1 MSFSI
6 SGKTAIVTG
15 AANGIGLAIAR
26 HFLDKGANVMF
37 ADMDEA
43 RLEDEVGEEA
53 RAEGPVRMFAGD
65 LRQRLTIANLLS
77 ATVDAFDRID
87 IVVNASRQCGLS
99 DALDPEKDGVEE
111 LLEQN
116 LLTSLR
122 LSQMAAKRMI
132 QKAEKTGA
140 EGMIGSIVNLSSL
153 AAVRTQP
160 QLLGYSISSAAVE
173 QMTRSLAVALAP
185 KGIRVNAVSF
195 ASVMSASLQGALR
208 ENPDWREVVEA
219 GTPLGRI
226 ASADEVAEA
235 AHFLASDA
243 SGFMTGQVGPAGR
256 GGGTDVLSRGAGVR
270 PGAASFRVLRLA
282 LGDHRFRRAGE
293 LVAAFEQ
300 AVKLGPFGAQVDGL
314 WAGAGLGFILE
325 AVARRRRGLV
335 RIGLG
340 GDFAKLPDGD
350 VDRILF
356 DGVAAGDVGLRF
368 VHQLLDRAQVAG
380 VAVDA
385 LFLRGAAGGQ
395 DQKRGEE
402 KAAHGKL
409 RVRALIA
416 RAAADAKWH
425 VGERGVMVLGIKVST
440 WRDR

>member
-43 RLEDEVGEEA
+43 RLEDELGEEA
-53 RAEGPVRMFAGD
+53 RADGPVRMFAGD
-65 LRQRLTIANLLS
+65 LRQKLTIANLLS

-87 IVVNASRQCGLS
+87 IVVNASRQCGVS
-99 DALDPEKDGVEE
+99 DALDPEKDGVED

-132 QKAEKTGA
+132 QKAEKAGV

-160 QLLGYSISSAAVE
+160 ALLGYSIASAAVE

-195 ASVMSASLQGALR
+195 ASVLSASLQGTLR
-208 ENPDWREVVEA
+208 DNPEWRDVVEA

-235 AHFLASDA
+235 VHFLASDA
-243 SGFMTGQVGPAGR
+243 SGFMTGQVLTVDGGR
-256 GGGTDVLSRGAGVR
+256 G
-270 PGAASFRVLRLA
+270 
-282 LGDHRFRRAGE
+282 
-293 LVAAFEQ
+293 
-300 AVKLGPFGAQVDGL
+300 
-314 WAGAGLGFILE
+314 
-325 AVARRRRGLV
+325 
-335 RIGLG
+335 
-340 GDFAKLPDGD
+340 
-350 VDRILF
+350 
-356 DGVAAGDVGLRF
+356 
-368 VHQLLDRAQVAG
+368 LLDV
-380 VAVDA
+380 V
-385 LFLRGAAGGQ
+385 GAPAF
-395 DQKRGEE
+395 
-402 KAAHGKL
+402 
-409 RVRALIA
+409 
-416 RAAADAKWH
+416 
-425 VGERGVMVLGIKVST
+425 
-440 WRDR
+440 